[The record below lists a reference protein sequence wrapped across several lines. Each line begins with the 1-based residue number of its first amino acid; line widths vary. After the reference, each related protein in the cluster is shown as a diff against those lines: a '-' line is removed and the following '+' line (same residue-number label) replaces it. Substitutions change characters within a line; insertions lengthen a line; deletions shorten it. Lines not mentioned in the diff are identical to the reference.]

1 MWGSI
6 PGPRDPDLSQRQSLN
21 PLSHPG
27 APVEAFKTQIHQT
40 RILCKTWKE
49 KPNSW
54 AGPFERRTWGVIPDV
69 ASELPKRGPRGP
81 GRSWKGRTPLLAP
94 GPESPPL
101 LRSPPHLPR
110 LRGRIFSGCS
120 RSHLAGWTP
129 PASHNSD
136 RHLLPCTLS
145 IPGSWPIPSCPVPEN
160 LLAGLPCL
168 LHHSLDQGKSSIPA
182 WDTALPCVYLPVSHS
197 SPLEMTPAARMM
209 PTEPECP
216 LPLRE
221 WHIVLSIS
229 LWSFLV
235 VVGPEDALE
244 PLPSNIWFESVAM

>member
-1 MWGSI
+1 MRFLKPKFIKLEFYAKLGKK
-6 PGPRDPDLSQRQSLN
+6 N
-21 PLSHPG
+21 
-27 APVEAFKTQIHQT
+27 QIHGQAPL
-40 RILCKTWKE
+40 RGRLGE
-49 KPNSW
+49 SFLMRHLNYLN
-54 AGPFERRTWGVIPDV
+54 V
-69 ASELPKRGPRGP
+69 AREALGAHGRGEPHC
-81 GRSWKGRTPLLAP
+81 SLLAL
-94 GPESPPL
+94 SRPL
-101 LRSPPHLPR
+101 CFAALNNCCAPPHLPR

-182 WDTALPCVYLPVSHS
+182 WDTALPHVYLTVSRS

-229 LWSFLV
+229 L
-235 VVGPEDALE
+235 
-244 PLPSNIWFESVAM
+244 